1 MSSLYQKFNDLSK
14 GKLAQ
19 QVDSTPGGALSRGS
33 QSGAIQNSSK
43 AALRTQASSGGA
55 ISAAQRDPLSKPLLH
70 ILDYG
75 EKPGDLAISSRHT
88 GLNGQ
93 TDVYITRA
101 EMELKKA
108 MQSLAFMTNSE
119 INSVTTMTAMSL
131 PKAVT
136 PLFWTIRALLQEK
149 YQKPNDRN
157 RIHHR
162 NQDARLLFQQLAR
175 LNLRHWSNHLVGY
188 IHADEM
194 PDNLMFPLGH
204 PVRGKTYRRHPFKTR
219 WNSYFPV
226 TDYFSLL
233 YEERER
239 ALLALLGDL
248 GATKITMTAIPST
261 SEIDC
266 QAAMAAQLR
275 QKVFSYPKSDRP
287 LPTSIDLQRHPWLA
301 GESAWQEM
309 VRERLERRALSAQF
323 EFDSDVMGML
333 KAQLKMIGQLV
344 PGLSSMQLPDNYEDQ
359 MRSQVLKTRQ
369 VKVEFCEAPF
379 ASPLPQ

>member
-19 QVDSTPGGALSRGS
+19 QVGSTPGGALSRGS

-75 EKPGDLAISSRHT
+75 EKPGDLAISSRYT

-157 RIHHR
+157 RIHP
-162 NQDARLLFQQLAR
+162 
-175 LNLRHWSNHLVGY
+175 
-188 IHADEM
+188 I
-194 PDNLMFPLGH
+194 
-204 PVRGKTYRRHPFKTR
+204 
-219 WNSYFPV
+219 
-226 TDYFSLL
+226 
-233 YEERER
+233 
-239 ALLALLGDL
+239 
-248 GATKITMTAIPST
+248 
-261 SEIDC
+261 
-266 QAAMAAQLR
+266 
-275 QKVFSYPKSDRP
+275 
-287 LPTSIDLQRHPWLA
+287 
-301 GESAWQEM
+301 GESKRRSPHVLGCM
-309 VRERLERRALSAQF
+309 V
-323 EFDSDVMGML
+323 
-333 KAQLKMIGQLV
+333 
-344 PGLSSMQLPDNYEDQ
+344 
-359 MRSQVLKTRQ
+359 SQ
-369 VKVEFCEAPF
+369 PY
-379 ASPLPQ
+379 ASKK